1 MEARMPPTARWPL
14 SCTMERAS
22 APFRNSP
29 SSLESARVNG
39 MFMRERSDLR
49 TGSSLESLIGV
60 EEHLLGLFHVERP
73 LFEGL
78 GVELGT
84 RDPEKIA
91 SVDLNRAGELAE
103 RIGYGVDGLRVQED
117 GVSS

>member
-1 MEARMPPTARWPL
+1 M
-14 SCTMERAS
+14 
-22 APFRNSP
+22 
-29 SSLESARVNG
+29 
-39 MFMRERSDLR
+39 
-49 TGSSLESLIGV
+49 GSSFESLIGI

-103 RIGYGVDGLRVQED
+103 GVGYSVDGLRVQDD
-117 GVSS
+117 GISGFQLLRACADQTIRRGL